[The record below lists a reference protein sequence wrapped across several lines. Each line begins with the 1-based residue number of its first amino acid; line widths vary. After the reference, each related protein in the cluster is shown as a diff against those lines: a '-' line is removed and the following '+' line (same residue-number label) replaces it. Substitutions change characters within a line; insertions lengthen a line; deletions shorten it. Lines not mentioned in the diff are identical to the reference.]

1 MQNIDANCD
10 VSRLILKEKRK
21 EDSIIMLRHKKK
33 NLATPTEILK
43 QSLVQYYRQDIC
55 KFFTCKR
62 KLVFATKFFLGSIVC
77 IGLAM
82 LSHTASVS
90 AATIQTAVNNCTYDY
105 TASDTTVQFNGKTT
119 ATGIT
124 CIRINNID
132 MLPVKSTI
140 TALSAAYRYDEATGA
155 LTITGNGGEHRI
167 IANVNAL
174 SATVDG
180 TNITLPYP
188 IIRGENITDQS
199 ADFYIPMDFYLKQL
213 GYSYTYN
220 NQTLSVTSSH
230 LFAVTSPDNSYN
242 DTVYSNAISGIIL
255 DANASGTENSIQVT
269 TVKEMNASDLKI
281 SSDTKEYSVT
291 MAFSGVKNGIGAYE
305 KNIQN
310 GIVRSIHIW
319 EDTSMH
325 STYVKIYYEKK
336 YVYTKKTLSNG
347 GKITLSKGNFS
358 LKVALPDNVKFSK
371 IKTTDQYWKKRFLIV
386 IPGKQKNFYKENPPY
401 KNSSGIKNIS
411 IKETSAGNTQIIVN
425 TKSLKGYKLLSCENG
440 FTVNIGSPKKIYRNI
455 IMLDAGHGKKD
466 SGATAAG
473 VKEKNLCLDILY
485 NKAKEYFDSTSSNV
499 KAYLTRHDDTF
510 INLYQRPKYSKRY
523 SADLFLSLHM
533 NFSTSKRAKGT
544 EVYYSK
550 VNNKKSFSGLN
561 SKIFATR
568 MRNTIVNDLHTT
580 NRGIKQAG
588 FVVIKRNTVPAVL
601 VELGFVSNPRER
613 GKLKTSTYQMKAA
626 KSLYK
631 GVSETFKKYPTARSR
646 KNK

>member
-1 MQNIDANCD
+1 
-10 VSRLILKEKRK
+10 
-21 EDSIIMLRHKKK
+21 MLRHKKK

-90 AATIQTAVNNCTYDY
+90 AATIQTAVNNSTNDY

-167 IANVNAL
+167 VANVNAL

-305 KNIQN
+305 QNIQN

-386 IPGKQKNFYKENPPY
+386 IPGKRKNFYKENPPY
-401 KNSSGIKNIS
+401 KNNSSIKNIS

-533 NFSTSKRAKGT
+533 NYSTSKRAKGT

-613 GKLKTSTYQMKAA
+613 GKLKTSTYQTKAA

-646 KNK
+646 KISKAG

>member
-1 MQNIDANCD
+1 
-10 VSRLILKEKRK
+10 
-21 EDSIIMLRHKKK
+21 MLRHKKK

-90 AATIQTAVNNCTYDY
+90 AATIQTAVNNSTNDY

-167 IANVNAL
+167 VANINAL

-255 DANASGTENSIQVT
+255 DANASGTANSIQVT
-269 TVKEMNASDLKI
+269 TVKDMNASDLKI

-291 MAFSGVKNGIGAYE
+291 MTFLGVKNGIGAYE
-305 KNIQN
+305 QNIQN

-386 IPGKQKNFYKENPPY
+386 IPGKRKNFYKENPPY
-401 KNSSGIKNIS
+401 KNNSSVKNIS

-533 NFSTSKRAKGT
+533 NYSTSKRAKGT

-613 GKLKTSTYQMKAA
+613 GKLKTSTYQTKAA

-631 GVSETFKKYPTARSR
+631 GISETFKKYPTARSR

>member
-1 MQNIDANCD
+1 
-10 VSRLILKEKRK
+10 
-21 EDSIIMLRHKKK
+21 MLRHKKK

-82 LSHTASVS
+82 LSHTSSVS
-90 AATIQTAVNNCTYDY
+90 AATIQTAVNNSTNDY

-140 TALSAAYRYDEATGA
+140 TALSAAYRYDEATSA

-167 IANVNAL
+167 VANVNAL

-220 NQTLSVTSSH
+220 NQMLSVTSSH

-255 DANASGTENSIQVT
+255 DANASGTANSIQVT
-269 TVKEMNASDLKI
+269 TVKDMNASDLKI

-291 MAFSGVKNGIGAYE
+291 MTFLGVKNGIGAYE
-305 KNIQN
+305 QNIQN

-401 KNSSGIKNIS
+401 KNNSGIKNIS
-411 IKETSAGNTQIIVN
+411 IKVTSAGNTQIIVN

-533 NFSTSKRAKGT
+533 NYSTSKRAKGT

-613 GKLKTSTYQMKAA
+613 GKLKTSTYQTKAA

>member
-1 MQNIDANCD
+1 
-10 VSRLILKEKRK
+10 
-21 EDSIIMLRHKKK
+21 
-33 NLATPTEILK
+33 
-43 QSLVQYYRQDIC
+43 
-55 KFFTCKR
+55 
-62 KLVFATKFFLGSIVC
+62 
-77 IGLAM
+77 M

-90 AATIQTAVNNCTYDY
+90 AATIQTAVNNSTNDY

-167 IANVNAL
+167 VANVNAL

-220 NQTLSVTSSH
+220 NQMLSVTSSH

-255 DANASGTENSIQVT
+255 DANASRTANSIQVT
-269 TVKEMNASDLKI
+269 TVKDMNASDLKI

-291 MAFSGVKNGIGAYE
+291 MTFLGVKNGIGAYE
-305 KNIQN
+305 QNIQN

-386 IPGKQKNFYKENPPY
+386 IPGKRKNFYKENPPY
-401 KNSSGIKNIS
+401 KNNSSIKNIS

-533 NFSTSKRAKGT
+533 NYSTSKRAKGT

-613 GKLKTSTYQMKAA
+613 GKLKTSTYQTKAA

>member
-1 MQNIDANCD
+1 
-10 VSRLILKEKRK
+10 
-21 EDSIIMLRHKKK
+21 MLRHKKK

-90 AATIQTAVNNCTYDY
+90 AATIQTAVNNSTNDY

-167 IANVNAL
+167 VANVNAL

-220 NQTLSVTSSH
+220 NQMLSVTSSH

-255 DANASGTENSIQVT
+255 DANASRTANSIQVT
-269 TVKEMNASDLKI
+269 TVKDMNASDLKI

-291 MAFSGVKNGIGAYE
+291 MTFLGVKNGIGAYE
-305 KNIQN
+305 QNIQN

-386 IPGKQKNFYKENPPY
+386 IPGKRKNFYKENPPY
-401 KNSSGIKNIS
+401 KNNSSIKNIS

-533 NFSTSKRAKGT
+533 NYSTSKRAKGT

-613 GKLKTSTYQMKAA
+613 GKLKTSTYQTKAA

-631 GVSETFKKYPTARSR
+631 GISETFKKYPTARSR

>member
-1 MQNIDANCD
+1 
-10 VSRLILKEKRK
+10 
-21 EDSIIMLRHKKK
+21 MLRHKKK

-90 AATIQTAVNNCTYDY
+90 AATIQTAVNNSTNDY

-167 IANVNAL
+167 VANVNAL

-255 DANASGTENSIQVT
+255 DANASGTANSIQVT
-269 TVKEMNASDLKI
+269 TVKDMNASDLKI

-291 MAFSGVKNGIGAYE
+291 MTFLGVKNGIGAYE
-305 KNIQN
+305 QNIQN

-325 STYVKIYYEKK
+325 STYVKIYYEKN

-386 IPGKQKNFYKENPPY
+386 IHGKRKNFYKENPPY
-401 KNSSGIKNIS
+401 KNNSSIKNIS

-533 NFSTSKRAKGT
+533 NYSTSKRAKGT

-613 GKLKTSTYQMKAA
+613 GKLKTSTYQTKAA

-631 GVSETFKKYPTARSR
+631 GISETFKKYPTARSR

>member
-1 MQNIDANCD
+1 
-10 VSRLILKEKRK
+10 
-21 EDSIIMLRHKKK
+21 MLRHKKK

-82 LSHTASVS
+82 LSHTSSVS
-90 AATIQTAVNNCTYDY
+90 AATIQTAVNNSTNDY

-167 IANVNAL
+167 VANVNAL

-386 IPGKQKNFYKENPPY
+386 IPGKRKNFYKENPPY
-401 KNSSGIKNIS
+401 KNNSSIKNIS

-533 NFSTSKRAKGT
+533 NYSTSKRAKGT

-613 GKLKTSTYQMKAA
+613 GKLKTSTYQTKAA

>member
-1 MQNIDANCD
+1 
-10 VSRLILKEKRK
+10 
-21 EDSIIMLRHKKK
+21 
-33 NLATPTEILK
+33 
-43 QSLVQYYRQDIC
+43 
-55 KFFTCKR
+55 
-62 KLVFATKFFLGSIVC
+62 
-77 IGLAM
+77 
-82 LSHTASVS
+82 
-90 AATIQTAVNNCTYDY
+90 
-105 TASDTTVQFNGKTT
+105 
-119 ATGIT
+119 
-124 CIRINNID
+124 
-132 MLPVKSTI
+132 
-140 TALSAAYRYDEATGA
+140 
-155 LTITGNGGEHRI
+155 
-167 IANVNAL
+167 
-174 SATVDG
+174 
-180 TNITLPYP
+180 
-188 IIRGENITDQS
+188 
-199 ADFYIPMDFYLKQL
+199 MDFYLKQL

-255 DANASGTENSIQVT
+255 DANASGTANSIQVT
-269 TVKEMNASDLKI
+269 TVKDMNASDLKI

-291 MAFSGVKNGIGAYE
+291 MTFLGVKNGIGAYE
-305 KNIQN
+305 QNIQN

-325 STYVKIYYEKK
+325 STYVKIYYEKN

-386 IPGKQKNFYKENPPY
+386 IPGKRKNFYKENPPY
-401 KNSSGIKNIS
+401 KNNSSVKNIS

-533 NFSTSKRAKGT
+533 NYSTSKRAKGT

-613 GKLKTSTYQMKAA
+613 GKLKTSTYQTKAA

-631 GVSETFKKYPTARSR
+631 GISETFKKYPTARSR

>member
-1 MQNIDANCD
+1 
-10 VSRLILKEKRK
+10 
-21 EDSIIMLRHKKK
+21 MLRHKKK

-90 AATIQTAVNNCTYDY
+90 AATIQTAVNNSTNDY

-167 IANVNAL
+167 VANVNAL

-220 NQTLSVTSSH
+220 NQMLSVTSSH

-255 DANASGTENSIQVT
+255 DANASRTANSIQVT
-269 TVKEMNASDLKI
+269 TVKDMNASDLKI

-291 MAFSGVKNGIGAYE
+291 MTFLGVKNGIGAYE
-305 KNIQN
+305 QNIQN

-386 IPGKQKNFYKENPPY
+386 IPGKRKNFYKENPPY
-401 KNSSGIKNIS
+401 KNNSSIKNIS

-533 NFSTSKRAKGT
+533 NYSTSKRAKGT

-613 GKLKTSTYQMKAA
+613 GKLKTSTYQTKAA

>member
-1 MQNIDANCD
+1 
-10 VSRLILKEKRK
+10 
-21 EDSIIMLRHKKK
+21 MLRHKKK

-90 AATIQTAVNNCTYDY
+90 AATIQTAVNNSTNDY

-167 IANVNAL
+167 VANVNAL

-220 NQTLSVTSSH
+220 NQMLSVTSSH

-255 DANASGTENSIQVT
+255 DANASRTANSIQVT
-269 TVKEMNASDLKI
+269 TVKDMNASDLKI
-281 SSDTKEYSVT
+281 SADIKEYSVT
-291 MAFSGVKNGIGAYE
+291 MTFLGVKNGIGAYE
-305 KNIQN
+305 QNIQN

-386 IPGKQKNFYKENPPY
+386 IPGKRKNFYKENPPY
-401 KNSSGIKNIS
+401 KNNSSIKNIS

-533 NFSTSKRAKGT
+533 NYSTSKRAKGT

-613 GKLKTSTYQMKAA
+613 GKLKTSTYQTKAA

>member
-1 MQNIDANCD
+1 
-10 VSRLILKEKRK
+10 
-21 EDSIIMLRHKKK
+21 MLRHKKK

-90 AATIQTAVNNCTYDY
+90 AATIQTAVNNSTNDY

-167 IANVNAL
+167 VANVNAL

-220 NQTLSVTSSH
+220 NQMLSVTSSH

-255 DANASGTENSIQVT
+255 DANASGTANSIQVT
-269 TVKEMNASDLKI
+269 TVKDMNASDLKI

-291 MAFSGVKNGIGAYE
+291 MTFLGVKNGIGAYE
-305 KNIQN
+305 QNIQN

-386 IPGKQKNFYKENPPY
+386 IPGKRKNFYKENPPY
-401 KNSSGIKNIS
+401 KNNSSIKNIS

-533 NFSTSKRAKGT
+533 NYSTSKRAKGT

-613 GKLKTSTYQMKAA
+613 GKLKTSTYQTKAA

>member
-1 MQNIDANCD
+1 
-10 VSRLILKEKRK
+10 
-21 EDSIIMLRHKKK
+21 MLRHKKK

-90 AATIQTAVNNCTYDY
+90 AATIQTAVNNSTNDY

-167 IANVNAL
+167 VANVNAL

-255 DANASGTENSIQVT
+255 DANASGTANSIQVT
-269 TVKEMNASDLKI
+269 TVKDMNASDLKI

-291 MAFSGVKNGIGAYE
+291 MTFLGVKNGIGAYE
-305 KNIQN
+305 QNIQN

-325 STYVKIYYEKK
+325 STYVKIYYEKN

-386 IPGKQKNFYKENPPY
+386 IPGKRKNFYKENPPY
-401 KNSSGIKNIS
+401 KNNSSIKNIS

-533 NFSTSKRAKGT
+533 NYSTSKRAKGT

-613 GKLKTSTYQMKAA
+613 GKLKTSTYQTKAA

-631 GVSETFKKYPTARSR
+631 GISETFKKYPTARSR
-646 KNK
+646 KNKYSRMT

>member
-1 MQNIDANCD
+1 
-10 VSRLILKEKRK
+10 
-21 EDSIIMLRHKKK
+21 MLRHKKK

-90 AATIQTAVNNCTYDY
+90 AATIQTAVNNSTNDY

-167 IANVNAL
+167 VANVNAL

-255 DANASGTENSIQVT
+255 DANASGTANSIQVT
-269 TVKEMNASDLKI
+269 TVKDMNASDLKI

-291 MAFSGVKNGIGAYE
+291 MTFLGVKNGIGAYE
-305 KNIQN
+305 QNIQN

-325 STYVKIYYEKK
+325 STYVKIYYEKN

-386 IPGKQKNFYKENPPY
+386 IPGKRKNFYKENPPY
-401 KNSSGIKNIS
+401 KNNSSVKNIS

-533 NFSTSKRAKGT
+533 NYSTSKRAKGT

-613 GKLKTSTYQMKAA
+613 GKLKTSTYQTKAA

-631 GVSETFKKYPTARSR
+631 GISETFKKYPTARSR

>member
-1 MQNIDANCD
+1 
-10 VSRLILKEKRK
+10 
-21 EDSIIMLRHKKK
+21 MLRHKKK

-43 QSLVQYYRQDIC
+43 QSLVQYHHQDIC

-62 KLVFATKFFLGSIVC
+62 KLLFATKFFLGSIVC

-119 ATGIT
+119 TTGIT

-167 IANVNAL
+167 VANVNAL

-347 GKITLSKGNFS
+347 GKITVSKGNFS

-401 KNSSGIKNIS
+401 KNNSGIKNIS

-533 NFSTSKRAKGT
+533 NFSTSKKAKGT

-568 MRNTIVNDLHTT
+568 MRNTIVKNLHTK

>member
-1 MQNIDANCD
+1 
-10 VSRLILKEKRK
+10 
-21 EDSIIMLRHKKK
+21 MLRHKKK

-43 QSLVQYYRQDIC
+43 QSLVQYHRQDIC

-62 KLVFATKFFLGSIVC
+62 KLLFATKFFLGSIVC
-77 IGLAM
+77 IELAM

-90 AATIQTAVNNCTYDY
+90 AATIQTAVNNSTNDY

-140 TALSAAYRYDEATGA
+140 TALSAAYRYDETTGA

-167 IANVNAL
+167 VANVNAL
-174 SATVDG
+174 SATVDD

-291 MAFSGVKNGIGAYE
+291 MAFSDVKNGIGAYE

-358 LKVALPDNVKFSK
+358 L
-371 IKTTDQYWKKRFLIV
+371 
-386 IPGKQKNFYKENPPY
+386 
-401 KNSSGIKNIS
+401 
-411 IKETSAGNTQIIVN
+411 KETSAGNTQIIVN

-533 NFSTSKRAKGT
+533 NFSTSKKAKGT

-568 MRNTIVNDLHTT
+568 MRNTIVKNLHTK

>member
-1 MQNIDANCD
+1 
-10 VSRLILKEKRK
+10 
-21 EDSIIMLRHKKK
+21 
-33 NLATPTEILK
+33 
-43 QSLVQYYRQDIC
+43 
-55 KFFTCKR
+55 
-62 KLVFATKFFLGSIVC
+62 
-77 IGLAM
+77 
-82 LSHTASVS
+82 
-90 AATIQTAVNNCTYDY
+90 
-105 TASDTTVQFNGKTT
+105 
-119 ATGIT
+119 
-124 CIRINNID
+124 

-140 TALSAAYRYDEATGA
+140 TALSAAYRYDETTGA

-167 IANVNAL
+167 VANVNAL

-281 SSDTKEYSVT
+281 SSDAKEYSVT

-401 KNSSGIKNIS
+401 KNNSGIKNIS

-533 NFSTSKRAKGT
+533 NFSTSKKAKGT

-550 VNNKKSFSGLN
+550 VNNKRSFSGLN

-568 MRNTIVNDLHTT
+568 MRNTIVKNLHTK

>member
-1 MQNIDANCD
+1 
-10 VSRLILKEKRK
+10 
-21 EDSIIMLRHKKK
+21 MLRHKKK

-90 AATIQTAVNNCTYDY
+90 AATIQTAVNNSTNDY

-167 IANVNAL
+167 VANINAL

-255 DANASGTENSIQVT
+255 DANASGTANSIQVT
-269 TVKEMNASDLKI
+269 TVKDMNASDLKI

-291 MAFSGVKNGIGAYE
+291 MTFLGVKNGIGAYE
-305 KNIQN
+305 QNIQN

-386 IPGKQKNFYKENPPY
+386 IPGKRKNFYKENPPY
-401 KNSSGIKNIS
+401 KNNSSIKNIS

-533 NFSTSKRAKGT
+533 NYSTSKRAKGT

-613 GKLKTSTYQMKAA
+613 GKLKTSTYQTKAA

>member
-1 MQNIDANCD
+1 
-10 VSRLILKEKRK
+10 
-21 EDSIIMLRHKKK
+21 MLRHKKK

-43 QSLVQYYRQDIC
+43 QSLVQYYRQNIC

-90 AATIQTAVNNCTYDY
+90 AATIQTAVNNSTNDY
-105 TASDTTVQFNGKTT
+105 TASDTTVQFNGKTS

-167 IANVNAL
+167 VANVNAL

-220 NQTLSVTSSH
+220 NQMLSVTSSH

-255 DANASGTENSIQVT
+255 DANASGTANSIQVT
-269 TVKEMNASDLKI
+269 TVKDMNASDLKI

-291 MAFSGVKNGIGAYE
+291 MTFLGVKNGIGAYE
-305 KNIQN
+305 QNIQN

-386 IPGKQKNFYKENPPY
+386 IPGKRKNFYKENPPY
-401 KNSSGIKNIS
+401 KNNSSIKNIS

-533 NFSTSKRAKGT
+533 NYSTSKRAKGT

-613 GKLKTSTYQMKAA
+613 GKLKTSTYQTKAA

>member
-1 MQNIDANCD
+1 
-10 VSRLILKEKRK
+10 
-21 EDSIIMLRHKKK
+21 MLRHKKK

-43 QSLVQYYRQDIC
+43 QSLVQYYRQNIC

-62 KLVFATKFFLGSIVC
+62 KLVFAAKFFLGSIVC

-90 AATIQTAVNNCTYDY
+90 AATIQTAVNNSTNDY

-167 IANVNAL
+167 VANVNAL

-255 DANASGTENSIQVT
+255 DANASGTANSIQVT
-269 TVKEMNASDLKI
+269 TVKDMNASDLKI

-291 MAFSGVKNGIGAYE
+291 MTFLGVKNGIGAYE
-305 KNIQN
+305 QNIQN

-386 IPGKQKNFYKENPPY
+386 IPGKRKNFYKENPPY
-401 KNSSGIKNIS
+401 KNNSSIKNIS

-533 NFSTSKRAKGT
+533 NYSTSKRAKGT

-613 GKLKTSTYQMKAA
+613 GKLKTSTYQTKAA

>member
-1 MQNIDANCD
+1 
-10 VSRLILKEKRK
+10 
-21 EDSIIMLRHKKK
+21 MLRHKKK

-43 QSLVQYYRQDIC
+43 QSLVQYYRQNIC

-90 AATIQTAVNNCTYDY
+90 AATIQTAVNNSTNDY

-167 IANVNAL
+167 VANVNAL

-220 NQTLSVTSSH
+220 NQMLSVTSSH

-255 DANASGTENSIQVT
+255 DANASGTANSIQVT
-269 TVKEMNASDLKI
+269 TVKDMNASDLKI

-291 MAFSGVKNGIGAYE
+291 MTFLGVKNGIGAYE
-305 KNIQN
+305 QNIQN

-386 IPGKQKNFYKENPPY
+386 IPGKRKNFYKENPPY
-401 KNSSGIKNIS
+401 KNNSSIKNIS

-466 SGATAAG
+466 SGATSAG

-533 NFSTSKRAKGT
+533 NYSTSKRAKGT

-613 GKLKTSTYQMKAA
+613 GKLKTSTYQTKAA

>member
-1 MQNIDANCD
+1 
-10 VSRLILKEKRK
+10 
-21 EDSIIMLRHKKK
+21 MLRHKKK

-82 LSHTASVS
+82 LSHTSSVS
-90 AATIQTAVNNCTYDY
+90 AATIQTAVNNSTNDY

-167 IANVNAL
+167 VANVNAL

-255 DANASGTENSIQVT
+255 DANASGTANSIQVT
-269 TVKEMNASDLKI
+269 TVKDMNASDLKI

-291 MAFSGVKNGIGAYE
+291 MTFLGVKNGIGAYE
-305 KNIQN
+305 QNIQN

-386 IPGKQKNFYKENPPY
+386 IPGKRKNFYKENPPY
-401 KNSSGIKNIS
+401 KNNSSIKNIS

-533 NFSTSKRAKGT
+533 NYSTSKRAKGT

-613 GKLKTSTYQMKAA
+613 GKLKTSTYQTKAA

>member
-1 MQNIDANCD
+1 
-10 VSRLILKEKRK
+10 
-21 EDSIIMLRHKKK
+21 MLRHKKK

-43 QSLVQYYRQDIC
+43 QSLVQYYRQNIC

-77 IGLAM
+77 IELAM

-90 AATIQTAVNNCTYDY
+90 AATIQTAVNNSTNDY

-155 LTITGNGGEHRI
+155 LTITGNGGEHCI
-167 IANVNAL
+167 VANVNAL

-255 DANASGTENSIQVT
+255 DANASGTANSIQVT
-269 TVKEMNASDLKI
+269 TVKDMNASDLKI

-291 MAFSGVKNGIGAYE
+291 MTFLGVKNGIGAYE

-386 IPGKQKNFYKENPPY
+386 IPGKRKNFYKENPPY

-425 TKSLKGYKLLSCENG
+425 TK
-440 FTVNIGSPKKIYRNI
+440 
-455 IMLDAGHGKKD
+455 
-466 SGATAAG
+466 
-473 VKEKNLCLDILY
+473 
-485 NKAKEYFDSTSSNV
+485 
-499 KAYLTRHDDTF
+499 
-510 INLYQRPKYSKRY
+510 
-523 SADLFLSLHM
+523 
-533 NFSTSKRAKGT
+533 
-544 EVYYSK
+544 
-550 VNNKKSFSGLN
+550 
-561 SKIFATR
+561 
-568 MRNTIVNDLHTT
+568 
-580 NRGIKQAG
+580 
-588 FVVIKRNTVPAVL
+588 
-601 VELGFVSNPRER
+601 
-613 GKLKTSTYQMKAA
+613 
-626 KSLYK
+626 
-631 GVSETFKKYPTARSR
+631 
-646 KNK
+646 

>member
-1 MQNIDANCD
+1 
-10 VSRLILKEKRK
+10 
-21 EDSIIMLRHKKK
+21 
-33 NLATPTEILK
+33 
-43 QSLVQYYRQDIC
+43 
-55 KFFTCKR
+55 
-62 KLVFATKFFLGSIVC
+62 
-77 IGLAM
+77 
-82 LSHTASVS
+82 
-90 AATIQTAVNNCTYDY
+90 
-105 TASDTTVQFNGKTT
+105 
-119 ATGIT
+119 
-124 CIRINNID
+124 
-132 MLPVKSTI
+132 
-140 TALSAAYRYDEATGA
+140 
-155 LTITGNGGEHRI
+155 
-167 IANVNAL
+167 
-174 SATVDG
+174 
-180 TNITLPYP
+180 
-188 IIRGENITDQS
+188 
-199 ADFYIPMDFYLKQL
+199 
-213 GYSYTYN
+213 
-220 NQTLSVTSSH
+220 
-230 LFAVTSPDNSYN
+230 
-242 DTVYSNAISGIIL
+242 
-255 DANASGTENSIQVT
+255 
-269 TVKEMNASDLKI
+269 MNASDLKI

-310 GIVRSIHIW
+310 GIVHSIHIW

-401 KNSSGIKNIS
+401 KNNSGIKNIS
-411 IKETSAGNTQIIVN
+411 IKETSAGNTQIIVD

-533 NFSTSKRAKGT
+533 NFSTSKKAKGT

-550 VNNKKSFSGLN
+550 VNNKRSFSGLN

-568 MRNTIVNDLHTT
+568 MRNTIVKNLHTK

>member
-1 MQNIDANCD
+1 
-10 VSRLILKEKRK
+10 
-21 EDSIIMLRHKKK
+21 MLRHKKK

-90 AATIQTAVNNCTYDY
+90 AATIQTAVNNSTNDY

-124 CIRINNID
+124 CISINNID

-167 IANVNAL
+167 VANVNAL

-255 DANASGTENSIQVT
+255 DANASGTANSIQVT
-269 TVKEMNASDLKI
+269 TVKDMNASDLKI

-291 MAFSGVKNGIGAYE
+291 MTFLGVKNGIGAYE
-305 KNIQN
+305 QNIQN

-386 IPGKQKNFYKENPPY
+386 IPGKRKNFYKENPPY
-401 KNSSGIKNIS
+401 KNNSSIKNIS

-533 NFSTSKRAKGT
+533 NYSTSKRAKGT

-613 GKLKTSTYQMKAA
+613 GKLKTSTYQTKAA

-631 GVSETFKKYPTARSR
+631 GVSETFKNYPTARSR

>member
-1 MQNIDANCD
+1 
-10 VSRLILKEKRK
+10 
-21 EDSIIMLRHKKK
+21 MLRHKKK
-33 NLATPTEILK
+33 NLAKHIEILK
-43 QSLVQYYRQDIC
+43 QSLVQYYRHDIC
-55 KFFTCKR
+55 KSFTCKR
-62 KLVFATKFFLGSIVC
+62 KLLFATKFFLGSIVC
-77 IGLAM
+77 IEFGM
-82 LSHTASVS
+82 LSHTTSAS
-90 AATIQTAVNNCTYDY
+90 ATSIQTAVNNSTNDY

-124 CIRINNID
+124 CIRINDID

-140 TALSAAYRYDEATGA
+140 TALSAAYRYDETTGA

-167 IANVNAL
+167 VANVNAL

-180 TNITLPYP
+180 TDITLPYP
-188 IIRGENITDQS
+188 IIRGENTTDQS

-230 LFAVTSPDNSYN
+230 LFAVTSSDISYN
-242 DTVYSNAISGIIL
+242 NTVYSNAISGVIL
-255 DANASGTENSIQVT
+255 DANASGTENSIQVM
-269 TVKEMNASDLKI
+269 TVKEMNASDLRI
-281 SSDTKEYSVT
+281 SSNTKEYSVT
-291 MAFSGVKNGIGAYE
+291 MTFLGVKNGIGAYE
-305 KNIQN
+305 KTIQN

-319 EDTSMH
+319 EDATVR

-336 YVYTKKTLSNG
+336 YVYTKKTLTNG
-347 GKITLSKGNFS
+347 GKITLSKGDFS

-371 IKTTDQYWKKRFLIV
+371 IKTTDQYWKKRFLII
-386 IPGKQKNFYKENPPY
+386 IPGKRKNFYKENPPY
-401 KNSSGIKNIS
+401 KNNSNIKNIS

-425 TKSLKGYKLLSCENG
+425 TKSLKGYKLFSCENG
-440 FTVNIGSPKKIYRNI
+440 FTVNIDSPKKIYRNI

-561 SKIFATR
+561 SKIFAAR
-568 MRNTIVNDLHTT
+568 MRNTIVNDLHTK

-601 VELGFVSNPRER
+601 VELGFISNPRER

-646 KNK
+646 NIK

>member
-1 MQNIDANCD
+1 
-10 VSRLILKEKRK
+10 
-21 EDSIIMLRHKKK
+21 MLRHKKK

-90 AATIQTAVNNCTYDY
+90 AATIQTAVNNSTNDY

-167 IANVNAL
+167 VANVNAL

-255 DANASGTENSIQVT
+255 DANASRTENSIQVT

-347 GKITLSKGNFS
+347 GKITLSKGKKVS
-358 LKVALPDNVKFSK
+358 LTKGNPGLKHIVVGLGWDTNKYDGGFDFDLDSAAFLLGENGKVNADTDFVFYNNLKHSSGAVEHLGDNLTGEGDGDDEQVKVDLSLVPQNISK
-371 IKTTDQYWKKRFLIV
+371 IAFTVTIHEALERRQNFGQVSNSYVRVVDEDTNQELLNYELGEDFSIETAIVVCEIYRHNGEWKFNAL
-386 IPGKQKNFYKENPPY
+386 GSGFEGGLEALCKNF
-401 KNSSGIKNIS
+401 G
-411 IKETSAGNTQIIVN
+411 VN
-425 TKSLKGYKLLSCENG
+425 
-440 FTVNIGSPKKIYRNI
+440 V
-455 IMLDAGHGKKD
+455 
-466 SGATAAG
+466 
-473 VKEKNLCLDILY
+473 
-485 NKAKEYFDSTSSNV
+485 
-499 KAYLTRHDDTF
+499 
-510 INLYQRPKYSKRY
+510 
-523 SADLFLSLHM
+523 
-533 NFSTSKRAKGT
+533 
-544 EVYYSK
+544 
-550 VNNKKSFSGLN
+550 
-561 SKIFATR
+561 
-568 MRNTIVNDLHTT
+568 
-580 NRGIKQAG
+580 
-588 FVVIKRNTVPAVL
+588 
-601 VELGFVSNPRER
+601 
-613 GKLKTSTYQMKAA
+613 
-626 KSLYK
+626 
-631 GVSETFKKYPTARSR
+631 
-646 KNK
+646 

>member
-1 MQNIDANCD
+1 
-10 VSRLILKEKRK
+10 
-21 EDSIIMLRHKKK
+21 MLRHKKK

-43 QSLVQYYRQDIC
+43 QSLVQYYRQNIC

-90 AATIQTAVNNCTYDY
+90 AATIRTAVNNSTNDY

-167 IANVNAL
+167 VANVNAL

-220 NQTLSVTSSH
+220 NQMLSVTSSH

-255 DANASGTENSIQVT
+255 DANASGTANSIQVT
-269 TVKEMNASDLKI
+269 TVKDMNASDLKI

-291 MAFSGVKNGIGAYE
+291 MTFLGVKNGIGAYE
-305 KNIQN
+305 QNIQN

-386 IPGKQKNFYKENPPY
+386 IPGKRKNFYKENPPY
-401 KNSSGIKNIS
+401 KNNSSIKNIS

-533 NFSTSKRAKGT
+533 NYSTSKRAKGT

-613 GKLKTSTYQMKAA
+613 GKLKTSTYQTKAA

-631 GVSETFKKYPTARSR
+631 GISETFKKYPTARSR

>member
-1 MQNIDANCD
+1 
-10 VSRLILKEKRK
+10 
-21 EDSIIMLRHKKK
+21 MLRHKKK

-90 AATIQTAVNNCTYDY
+90 AATIQTAVNNSTNDY

-124 CIRINNID
+124 CIRINYID

-167 IANVNAL
+167 VANVNAL

-220 NQTLSVTSSH
+220 NQMLSVTSSH

-255 DANASGTENSIQVT
+255 DANASRTANSIQVT
-269 TVKEMNASDLKI
+269 TVKDMNASDLKI

-291 MAFSGVKNGIGAYE
+291 MTFLGVKNGIGAYE
-305 KNIQN
+305 QNIQN

-386 IPGKQKNFYKENPPY
+386 IPGKRKNFYKENHPY
-401 KNSSGIKNIS
+401 KNNSSIKNIS

-533 NFSTSKRAKGT
+533 NYSTSKRAKGT

-613 GKLKTSTYQMKAA
+613 GKLKTSTYQTKAA

>member
-1 MQNIDANCD
+1 
-10 VSRLILKEKRK
+10 
-21 EDSIIMLRHKKK
+21 
-33 NLATPTEILK
+33 
-43 QSLVQYYRQDIC
+43 
-55 KFFTCKR
+55 
-62 KLVFATKFFLGSIVC
+62 
-77 IGLAM
+77 M
-82 LSHTASVS
+82 LSHTAFVS
-90 AATIQTAVNNCTYDY
+90 AATIQTAVNNSTNDY

-140 TALSAAYRYDEATGA
+140 TALSAAYRYDETTGA

-167 IANVNAL
+167 VANVNAL

-371 IKTTDQYWKKRFLIV
+371 IKTTDQYWKKRFLIF

-401 KNSSGIKNIS
+401 KNNSGIKNIS

-533 NFSTSKRAKGT
+533 NFSTSKKAKGT

-568 MRNTIVNDLHTT
+568 MRNTIVKNLHTK

>member
-1 MQNIDANCD
+1 
-10 VSRLILKEKRK
+10 
-21 EDSIIMLRHKKK
+21 MLRHKKK

-43 QSLVQYYRQDIC
+43 QSLVQYHRRDFC

-62 KLVFATKFFLGSIVC
+62 KLLFATKFFLGSIVC
-77 IGLAM
+77 IELAM
-82 LSHTASVS
+82 LSHTASAS
-90 AATIQTAVNNCTYDY
+90 AATIQTAVNNSTNDY
-105 TASDTTVQFNGKTT
+105 TSSDTTVQFNGKTT

-167 IANVNAL
+167 VANVNAL

-220 NQTLSVTSSH
+220 NQILSVTSSH

-255 DANASGTENSIQVT
+255 DANASGTANSIQVT

-291 MAFSGVKNGIGAYE
+291 MTFLGVKNGIGAYE

-401 KNSSGIKNIS
+401 KNNSGIKNIS

-425 TKSLKGYKLLSCENG
+425 TRSLKGYKLLSCENG
-440 FTVNIGSPKKIYRNI
+440 FIVNIGSPKEIYRNI

-631 GVSETFKKYPTARSR
+631 GVSETFKKYPTARSK

>member
-1 MQNIDANCD
+1 M
-10 VSRLILKEKRK
+10 
-21 EDSIIMLRHKKK
+21 
-33 NLATPTEILK
+33 
-43 QSLVQYYRQDIC
+43 
-55 KFFTCKR
+55 
-62 KLVFATKFFLGSIVC
+62 
-77 IGLAM
+77 
-82 LSHTASVS
+82 
-90 AATIQTAVNNCTYDY
+90 
-105 TASDTTVQFNGKTT
+105 
-119 ATGIT
+119 
-124 CIRINNID
+124 
-132 MLPVKSTI
+132 
-140 TALSAAYRYDEATGA
+140 
-155 LTITGNGGEHRI
+155 
-167 IANVNAL
+167 
-174 SATVDG
+174 
-180 TNITLPYP
+180 
-188 IIRGENITDQS
+188 
-199 ADFYIPMDFYLKQL
+199 
-213 GYSYTYN
+213 
-220 NQTLSVTSSH
+220 
-230 LFAVTSPDNSYN
+230 
-242 DTVYSNAISGIIL
+242 
-255 DANASGTENSIQVT
+255 
-269 TVKEMNASDLKI
+269 
-281 SSDTKEYSVT
+281 
-291 MAFSGVKNGIGAYE
+291 
-305 KNIQN
+305 
-310 GIVRSIHIW
+310 
-319 EDTSMH
+319 
-325 STYVKIYYEKK
+325 
-336 YVYTKKTLSNG
+336 
-347 GKITLSKGNFS
+347 
-358 LKVALPDNVKFSK
+358 ALPDNVKFSK

-533 NFSTSKRAKGT
+533 NFSTSKKAKGT

-550 VNNKKSFSGLN
+550 VNNKRSFSGLN

-568 MRNTIVNDLHTT
+568 MRNTIVKNLHTK

>member
-1 MQNIDANCD
+1 M
-10 VSRLILKEKRK
+10 
-21 EDSIIMLRHKKK
+21 
-33 NLATPTEILK
+33 
-43 QSLVQYYRQDIC
+43 
-55 KFFTCKR
+55 
-62 KLVFATKFFLGSIVC
+62 
-77 IGLAM
+77 
-82 LSHTASVS
+82 
-90 AATIQTAVNNCTYDY
+90 
-105 TASDTTVQFNGKTT
+105 
-119 ATGIT
+119 
-124 CIRINNID
+124 
-132 MLPVKSTI
+132 
-140 TALSAAYRYDEATGA
+140 
-155 LTITGNGGEHRI
+155 
-167 IANVNAL
+167 
-174 SATVDG
+174 
-180 TNITLPYP
+180 
-188 IIRGENITDQS
+188 
-199 ADFYIPMDFYLKQL
+199 
-213 GYSYTYN
+213 
-220 NQTLSVTSSH
+220 
-230 LFAVTSPDNSYN
+230 
-242 DTVYSNAISGIIL
+242 
-255 DANASGTENSIQVT
+255 
-269 TVKEMNASDLKI
+269 
-281 SSDTKEYSVT
+281 
-291 MAFSGVKNGIGAYE
+291 
-305 KNIQN
+305 
-310 GIVRSIHIW
+310 
-319 EDTSMH
+319 
-325 STYVKIYYEKK
+325 
-336 YVYTKKTLSNG
+336 
-347 GKITLSKGNFS
+347 
-358 LKVALPDNVKFSK
+358 ALPDNVKFSK

-386 IPGKQKNFYKENPPY
+386 IPGKRKNFYKENPPY
-401 KNSSGIKNIS
+401 KNNSSIKNIS

-533 NFSTSKRAKGT
+533 NYSTSKRAKGT

-613 GKLKTSTYQMKAA
+613 GKLKTSTYQTKAA

-631 GVSETFKKYPTARSR
+631 GISETFKKYPTARSR

>member
-1 MQNIDANCD
+1 
-10 VSRLILKEKRK
+10 
-21 EDSIIMLRHKKK
+21 MLRHKKK

-43 QSLVQYYRQDIC
+43 QSLVQYYRQNIC

-77 IGLAM
+77 IELAM

-90 AATIQTAVNNCTYDY
+90 AATIQTAVNNSTNDY

-140 TALSAAYRYDEATGA
+140 TALSAAYRYDETTGA

-167 IANVNAL
+167 VANVNAL

-255 DANASGTENSIQVT
+255 DANASGTANSIHVT
-269 TVKEMNASDLKI
+269 TVKDMNASDLKI

-291 MAFSGVKNGIGAYE
+291 MTFLGVKNGIGAYE
-305 KNIQN
+305 QNIQN

-386 IPGKQKNFYKENPPY
+386 IPGKRKNFYKENPPY
-401 KNSSGIKNIS
+401 KNNSSIKNIS

-533 NFSTSKRAKGT
+533 NYSTSKRAKGT

-613 GKLKTSTYQMKAA
+613 GKLKTSTYQTKAA

>member
-1 MQNIDANCD
+1 
-10 VSRLILKEKRK
+10 
-21 EDSIIMLRHKKK
+21 
-33 NLATPTEILK
+33 
-43 QSLVQYYRQDIC
+43 
-55 KFFTCKR
+55 
-62 KLVFATKFFLGSIVC
+62 
-77 IGLAM
+77 M

-90 AATIQTAVNNCTYDY
+90 AATIQTAVNNSTNDY

-167 IANVNAL
+167 VANVNAL

-220 NQTLSVTSSH
+220 NQMLSVTSSH

-255 DANASGTENSIQVT
+255 DANASGTANSIQVT
-269 TVKEMNASDLKI
+269 TVKDMNASDLKI

-291 MAFSGVKNGIGAYE
+291 MTFLGVKNGIGAYE
-305 KNIQN
+305 QNIQN

-386 IPGKQKNFYKENPPY
+386 IPGKRKNFYKENPPY

-411 IKETSAGNTQIIVN
+411 IKETSAGNNHIIVN

-533 NFSTSKRAKGT
+533 NYSTSKRAKGT

-613 GKLKTSTYQMKAA
+613 GKLKTSTYQTKAA

>member
-1 MQNIDANCD
+1 
-10 VSRLILKEKRK
+10 
-21 EDSIIMLRHKKK
+21 MLRHKKK

-43 QSLVQYYRQDIC
+43 QSLVQYYRQNIC

-90 AATIQTAVNNCTYDY
+90 ATTIQTAVNNSTNDY

-167 IANVNAL
+167 VANVNAL

-213 GYSYTYN
+213 GYAYTYN

-255 DANASGTENSIQVT
+255 DANASGTANSIQVT
-269 TVKEMNASDLKI
+269 TVKDMNASDLKI

-291 MAFSGVKNGIGAYE
+291 MTFLGVKNGIGAYE
-305 KNIQN
+305 QNIQN

-336 YVYTKKTLSNG
+336 YVYTEKTLSNG

-386 IPGKQKNFYKENPPY
+386 IPGKRKNFYKENPPY
-401 KNSSGIKNIS
+401 KNNSSIKNIS

-533 NFSTSKRAKGT
+533 NYSTSKRAKGT

-613 GKLKTSTYQMKAA
+613 GKLKTSTYQTKAA

>member
-1 MQNIDANCD
+1 
-10 VSRLILKEKRK
+10 
-21 EDSIIMLRHKKK
+21 MLRHKKK

-43 QSLVQYYRQDIC
+43 QSLVQYYRQNIC

-90 AATIQTAVNNCTYDY
+90 AATIQTAVNNSTNDY
-105 TASDTTVQFNGKTT
+105 TASDTTVQFNGKTS

-167 IANVNAL
+167 VANVNAL

-220 NQTLSVTSSH
+220 NQMLSVTSSH

-255 DANASGTENSIQVT
+255 DANASGTANSIQVT
-269 TVKEMNASDLKI
+269 TVKDMNASDLKI

-291 MAFSGVKNGIGAYE
+291 MTFLGVKNGIGAYE
-305 KNIQN
+305 QNIQN

-386 IPGKQKNFYKENPPY
+386 IPGKRKNFYKENPPY
-401 KNSSGIKNIS
+401 KNNSSIKNIS

-533 NFSTSKRAKGT
+533 NYSTSKRAKGT

-613 GKLKTSTYQMKAA
+613 GKLKTSTYQTKAA

-631 GVSETFKKYPTARSR
+631 GISETFKKYPTARSR

>member
-1 MQNIDANCD
+1 
-10 VSRLILKEKRK
+10 
-21 EDSIIMLRHKKK
+21 MLRHKKK

-90 AATIQTAVNNCTYDY
+90 AATIQTAVNNSTNDY

-167 IANVNAL
+167 VANVNAL

-401 KNSSGIKNIS
+401 KNNSGIKNIS

-533 NFSTSKRAKGT
+533 NYSTSKRAKGT

-613 GKLKTSTYQMKAA
+613 GKLKTSTYQTKAA

>member
-1 MQNIDANCD
+1 
-10 VSRLILKEKRK
+10 
-21 EDSIIMLRHKKK
+21 MLRHKKK

-90 AATIQTAVNNCTYDY
+90 AATIQTAVNNSTNDY

-167 IANVNAL
+167 VANVNAL

-255 DANASGTENSIQVT
+255 DANASGTANSIQVT
-269 TVKEMNASDLKI
+269 TVKDMNASDLKI

-291 MAFSGVKNGIGAYE
+291 MTFLGVKNGIGAYE
-305 KNIQN
+305 QNIQN

-325 STYVKIYYEKK
+325 STYVKIYYEKN

-386 IPGKQKNFYKENPPY
+386 IPGKRKNFYKENPPY
-401 KNSSGIKNIS
+401 KNNSSIKNIS

-533 NFSTSKRAKGT
+533 NYSTSKRAKGT

-613 GKLKTSTYQMKAA
+613 GKLKTSTYQTKAA

-631 GVSETFKKYPTARSR
+631 GISETFKKYPTARSR